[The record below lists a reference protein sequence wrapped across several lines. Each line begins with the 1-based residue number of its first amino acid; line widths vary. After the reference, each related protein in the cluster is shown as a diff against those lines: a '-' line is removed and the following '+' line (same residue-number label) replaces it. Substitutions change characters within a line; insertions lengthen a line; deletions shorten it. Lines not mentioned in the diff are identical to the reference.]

1 MLRNIEA
8 ERVRNG
14 FSKEQI
20 SERLGIST
28 RTYYNWINEE
38 TDIPATSLLKMG
50 LLFGVDI
57 GYLMEGCTGVSDM
70 TDKFLNPRL
79 LEEKGE

>member
-8 ERVRNG
+8 ERVRKG
-14 FSKEQI
+14 FSKEQV

-57 GYLMEGCTGVSDM
+57 GYLMEGCTGVSDI
-70 TDKFLNPRL
+70 TDKSLKSRL
-79 LEEKGE
+79 PEKEGV